1 MAKTNLTTKSDIA
14 SLFQE
19 LEDASKQAK
28 IEQKKNKAK
37 TESQVV
43 ELDGFLSSVQEV
55 VKVTQNENT
64 PINTPIEPIQEIT
77 EPKSEDTEDRED
89 RKDETPTELVETS
102 DIETKALSEEDEDKL
117 NAFSGLM
124 ESFGAILDEPPEVED
139 KDALKLQVQDIYP
152 PSKPKIDESAKIE
165 ALESLF
171 SKLSGINPQPKI
183 VEKTKPEIIE
193 KIETPEEIST
203 PIIVS
208 ETPPDMKEAL
218 SRVKGKKPLPT
229 KEETIKA
236 TQELITNVVDNLDDM
251 KGKTEVKE
259 QINEIDALRKEFN
272 ALQQQVRQSSTY
284 IGSGSGSGEVRLE
297 FLDDVQRSTAKV
309 DGKFLKYSSS
319 DGKFV
324 GDDASAT
331 QLDNVTAGTVAA
343 SKAVVV
349 DSNKD
354 ITGFRNVTI
363 GGNLTVSGT
372 TTTIDSA
379 TINVVDTF
387 VFEGSTDN
395 AFETSLTVTDPTADR
410 TVTIQDATTTL
421 VGRDTTDTL
430 TNKTLTAPTLTGT
443 AVMADLDISGDVDV
457 DGTLEADAITVNST
471 TLAEYISDTAGGMFS
486 SNTETGISATYQDG
500 DNTIDLELDVAQTS
514 ITSIYNS
521 SLAIGHGSSHA
532 NIDFSTDNRIVF
544 DIDGTSQVLL
554 LDGVFRPT
562 TDSDV
567 DLGASAKY
575 FKDAYIDT
583 ITTTGNVT
591 IGGDLTITGDD
602 LFMGTNTDG
611 YVLVADGTNY
621 NPVAVSGDIAITNAG
636 VTSIASGVVVNAD
649 ISGSAAIAFSKM
661 ENLTASR
668 ALVSDGSGD
677 VSVSAVTSTELG
689 YLDGVSSAIQTQ
701 LDAKT
706 TATAAADEAT
716 ALGIALG

>member
-102 DIETKALSEEDEDKL
+102 DTETKALSEEDEDKL

-500 DNTIDLELDVAQTS
+500 DNTIDLDLAVAQTS

-716 ALGIALG
+716 DLGIEVG

>member
-64 PINTPIEPIQEIT
+64 PISTPIEPIQEIT
-77 EPKSEDTEDRED
+77 ESKSEDTEDRED
-89 RKDETPTELVETS
+89 REDETPTELVETS
-102 DIETKALSEEDEDKL
+102 DTETKALSEEDENKL

-139 KDALKLQVQDIYP
+139 DDALKLQVQDIYP
-152 PSKPKIDESAKIE
+152 PEKPKINEGAKIE
-165 ALESLF
+165 ALENLF
-171 SKLSGINPQPKI
+171 SKLSEIKPKPKPKI
-183 VEKTKPEIIE
+183 VEETKPEIIE
-193 KIETPEEIST
+193 KIETPT
-203 PIIVS
+203 PIVVS

-218 SRVKGKKPLPT
+218 SRVKDKKPLPT

-272 ALQQQVRQSSTY
+272 ALQQQVRQSSTFV
-284 IGSGSGSGEVRLE
+284 GSGSGSGEVRLE

-324 GDDASAT
+324 GADTGSGALDD
-331 QLDNVTAGTVAA
+331 VTAGTVSA

-363 GGNLTVSGT
+363 AGDLTVSGT

-379 TINVVDTF
+379 TVNVVDTF

-395 AFETSLTVTDPTADR
+395 AYETSLTVADPTADR

-457 DGTLEADAITVNST
+457 DGTLEADAITVDGT

-500 DNTIDLELDVAQTS
+500 DNTIDLELDAAQTS
-514 ITSIYNS
+514 ITSVYNS
-521 SLAIGHGSSHA
+521 SLAIGYGSSHA

-661 ENLTASR
+661 EDLTASR

-689 YLDGVSSAIQTQ
+689 YLDGVTSAIQTQ